1 MMTVEKNQ
9 PVVTLINVHN
19 CLPESQDRL
28 NAVLSE
34 GMNTIHRHVPGFIS
48 AALHRSLD
56 GKAVTTY
63 AQWESAG
70 ALSALRDRPD
80 VQEFA
85 RRVSELATFDP
96 HLYQVEELCLP
107 VRERVQNRG
116 TCDQNHALESRRKS
130 GVFTRPDSSSTV

>member
-1 MMTVEKNQ
+1 MMTVEKNKS
-9 PVVTLINVHN
+9 VVTLINVHN
-19 CLPESQDRL
+19 CAPENQDRL
-28 NAVLSE
+28 YAVLSE
-34 GMNTIHRHVPGFIS
+34 GMNTIHRHAPGFIS

-80 VQEFA
+80 VLDFA
-85 RRVSELATFDP
+85 QKVSELATFDP

-107 VRERVQNRG
+107 ARG
-116 TCDQNHALESRRKS
+116 RLIE
-130 GVFTRPDSSSTV
+130 